1 MAAVL
6 ADDVSI
12 DDRRR
17 VVNAG
22 LRRGRQAVIEDLR
35 VGAEIG
41 LTHIIASPLA
51 IRGERLT
58 LRHIRYWGGDQR
70 PEAGVIELVQIVEI
84 DSDERISA
92 LVLFE
97 VNDYAA
103 AVAELDARY
112 VEGEAADHARTWS
125 VIAAGCAA
133 LNQQQLPA
141 TPGFAYVDRRRVA
154 SIGAGDMRAFFR
166 AAWELTPDLMTFIES
181 VHRLSDLGAVVSQV
195 AQGTSDDG
203 FYAEWRV
210 VNVFTVD
217 DGLLSRCEVFD
228 ETDLDSAI
236 ARFDE
241 LNRSTPQLQNAA
253 SRMMMRFQ
261 EVFRARDWNGMA
273 EIFAEDICLD
283 DRRPVV
289 GVELF
294 GRDATIA
301 NMRASAETGVMNV
314 RSTAIATR
322 GSRIALHR
330 VLINGKDER
339 PEAYRTEALVIG
351 EVDAQNRTTAFV
363 MFDLDN
369 IDAAFEELDARYVA
383 GEAAAHAH
391 TWSVIAEGYATL
403 NRHELPPTPPDFV
416 SLDRRRGGGAFAAG
430 DLLAFISASWDDTP
444 DNKIRVEVVHRLND
458 LGAVVSS
465 ATQGSSVTGF
475 AAEWREIDVVT
486 VGGDMINRTELF
498 DDTDL
503 DVALVR
509 FDELS
514 RPESRLQNAA
524 SRVAERFRASFESRE
539 WDAMAAMV
547 ADEVYNEDRRPVV
560 NAGIRYGRD
569 SLLQDMRSAA
579 DAGVPRLSSIDLAT
593 RGERLVLV
601 RAESHYDARPG
612 AFYVENLA
620 LAEIDADGRVTAQV
634 VFGIDDVDAAFAELD
649 ARYLAGEAALHANTW
664 SVITQ
669 AYVTLN
675 RHELPLAASDLVHD
689 DHHRLP
695 LWKND
700 LAANVR
706 AAWEV
711 MPDWRI
717 QIVAV
722 HRLTDV
728 GAVMTCVAHG
738 TSQQGFDAEEPGI
751 AMLTVQGGLINR
763 FEYFDDADL
772 DTALARFDELSRPAP
787 RLENAASRMYQR
799 YIAFWAAHDWDALA
813 ELLADE
819 IIHEDRRRVVNGG
832 VQRGRDLVISNMRA
846 ITDVGV
852 RNIEF
857 SVIAT
862 RGDRLAIGR
871 SRVSGSGQWPEAFGT
886 ELLNIVEVDADNRI
900 WAGVAFDLDDI
911 DAAFEEL
918 DARYLAGGAAT
929 HAHTW
934 MLVMQ
939 AYAAMNRR
947 ELPPTT
953 PDWTVVDRRRLPMI
967 EDASRDEYLSAAL
980 DITRIRRLYR
990 VSTST
995 QRFRSRRGLAR
1006 AVDDARR
1013 VRRPVAGDQC
1023 DDVRRRSDQPRERCT
1038 TRMTSTP
1045 RSPSWKNSPCRR
1057 LGSRMRP
1064 AKSTTASTHISRP
1077 ATGMR

>member
-1 MAAVL
+1 MEARCQEYIAAGDWDAMAAVL

-84 DSDERISA
+84 DPDERISA

-112 VEGEAADHARTWS
+112 VEGEAADHAAHMVGDRGGLRCAQPTTAS
-125 VIAAGCAA
+125 RDAG
-133 LNQQQLPA
+133 L
-141 TPGFAYVDRRRVA
+141 RV
-154 SIGAGDMRAFFR
+154 SSTGGECIGAGDMRAFFR

-236 ARFDE
+236 ARFEE

-369 IDAAFEELDARYVA
+369 IDAAFKELDARYVA

-416 SLDRRRGGGAFAAG
+416 SLDRRRGGGTFAAG
-430 DLLAFISASWDDTP
+430 DLLHISVLRGMT
-444 DNKIRVEVVHRLND
+444 
-458 LGAVVSS
+458 
-465 ATQGSSVTGF
+465 
-475 AAEWREIDVVT
+475 
-486 VGGDMINRTELF
+486 
-498 DDTDL
+498 
-503 DVALVR
+503 
-509 FDELS
+509 
-514 RPESRLQNAA
+514 RPT
-524 SRVAERFRASFESRE
+524 
-539 WDAMAAMV
+539 
-547 ADEVYNEDRRPVV
+547 
-560 NAGIRYGRD
+560 I
-569 SLLQDMRSAA
+569 RSAW
-579 DAGVPRLSSIDLAT
+579 RSSI
-593 RGERLVLV
+593 G
-601 RAESHYDARPG
+601 
-612 AFYVENLA
+612 
-620 LAEIDADGRVTAQV
+620 
-634 VFGIDDVDAAFAELD
+634 
-649 ARYLAGEAALHANTW
+649 
-664 SVITQ
+664 
-669 AYVTLN
+669 
-675 RHELPLAASDLVHD
+675 
-689 DHHRLP
+689 
-695 LWKND
+695 
-700 LAANVR
+700 
-706 AAWEV
+706 
-711 MPDWRI
+711 
-717 QIVAV
+717 
-722 HRLTDV
+722 
-728 GAVMTCVAHG
+728 
-738 TSQQGFDAEEPGI
+738 
-751 AMLTVQGGLINR
+751 
-763 FEYFDDADL
+763 
-772 DTALARFDELSRPAP
+772 
-787 RLENAASRMYQR
+787 
-799 YIAFWAAHDWDALA
+799 
-813 ELLADE
+813 
-819 IIHEDRRRVVNGG
+819 
-832 VQRGRDLVISNMRA
+832 
-846 ITDVGV
+846 
-852 RNIEF
+852 
-857 SVIAT
+857 
-862 RGDRLAIGR
+862 
-871 SRVSGSGQWPEAFGT
+871 
-886 ELLNIVEVDADNRI
+886 
-900 WAGVAFDLDDI
+900 
-911 DAAFEEL
+911 
-918 DARYLAGGAAT
+918 
-929 HAHTW
+929 
-934 MLVMQ
+934 
-939 AYAAMNRR
+939 
-947 ELPPTT
+947 
-953 PDWTVVDRRRLPMI
+953 
-967 EDASRDEYLSAAL
+967 
-980 DITRIRRLYR
+980 
-990 VSTST
+990 
-995 QRFRSRRGLAR
+995 
-1006 AVDDARR
+1006 
-1013 VRRPVAGDQC
+1013 
-1023 DDVRRRSDQPRERCT
+1023 
-1038 TRMTSTP
+1038 
-1045 RSPSWKNSPCRR
+1045 
-1057 LGSRMRP
+1057 
-1064 AKSTTASTHISRP
+1064 
-1077 ATGMR
+1077 